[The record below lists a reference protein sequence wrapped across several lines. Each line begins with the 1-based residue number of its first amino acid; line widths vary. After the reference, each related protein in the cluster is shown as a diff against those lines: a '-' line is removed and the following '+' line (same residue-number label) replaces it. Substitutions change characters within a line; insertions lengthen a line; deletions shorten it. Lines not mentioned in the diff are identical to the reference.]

1 MQLKQY
7 DEAILALNSV
17 IQLAPSKTN
26 YQELKRI
33 AIKNKSN
40 TLAWQSI
47 CQTTSAKNVL
57 PNIFKASFFSF
68 FSHISS
74 SSFFFRT
81 YFVFK
86 MKKNTNR
93 RTKTKKD
100 ALKILDDA
108 HLLSFTNVS

>member
-40 TLAWQSI
+40 TFYHILAWQSI
-47 CQTTSAKNVL
+47 CQTTSFGVFR
-57 PNIFKASFFSF
+57 IF
-68 FSHISS
+68 S
-74 SSFFFRT
+74 SSFFFSHL
-81 YFVFK
+81 FCVLNE
-86 MKKNTNR
+86 KKQ
-93 RTKTKKD
+93 K
-100 ALKILDDA
+100 
-108 HLLSFTNVS
+108 